1 MSARALADANDGLL
15 SDCAFNGKG
24 ACDHYLNATLNTHV
38 ANGAL
43 ENNGTLVMEV
53 MDELRM
59 AGIVGRGSNESKSR
73 TYNACTNTT
82 CIDGL
87 FRTWAEKKQLA
98 ASDMGCGSWPDCH
111 YNSSVSLSF
120 TEAKRFYYSTVFEY
134 DTSIWA
140 YKQYTDAVL
149 RRIPKGLVGANFS
162 PDHNH
167 GSPVFQYI
175 RAFREGAFTL
185 PWVSLHDIVGVWV
198 TFLVLWLTKAR
209 TGRRLDMVI
218 VHAQSTV
225 LTADF
230 AKNKKG
236 FGCFVSGKFRSARR
250 S

>member
-1 MSARALADANDGLL
+1 MPSRMSARALADANDGLL

-98 ASDMGCGSWPDCH
+98 ASDMGC
-111 YNSSVSLSF
+111 
-120 TEAKRFYYSTVFEY
+120 
-134 DTSIWA
+134 
-140 YKQYTDAVL
+140 
-149 RRIPKGLVGANFS
+149 
-162 PDHNH
+162 
-167 GSPVFQYI
+167 
-175 RAFREGAFTL
+175 
-185 PWVSLHDIVGVWV
+185 
-198 TFLVLWLTKAR
+198 
-209 TGRRLDMVI
+209 
-218 VHAQSTV
+218 
-225 LTADF
+225 
-230 AKNKKG
+230 
-236 FGCFVSGKFRSARR
+236 RS
-250 S
+250 